1 MFILLKPLTVANPI
15 YNITPFTLLDY
26 PDITACILWFAGCNM
41 RCLYCYNP
49 DIVEGKG
56 KYSYEDAIRFI
67 RTRKQL
73 LDGVVLSGGECT
85 LHKQLST
92 FCKQLKEEGMMIKID
107 TNGTNP
113 DVIYDLHTAGLVD
126 YIALDYKAP
135 ASKSAFITQSL
146 LYPKFETSLRILLK
160 SNIPFEIRTTIH
172 TDLLNEED
180 LQEMIFFLEKEGF
193 RGKLFIQYFVNDAR
207 TIGQLPNIVSRIDP
221 TKVTSSVIETVFRN

>member
-1 MFILLKPLTVANPI
+1 VANPI

-26 PDITACILWFAGCNM
+26 PDKTACILWFAGCNM

-56 KYSYEDAIRFI
+56 RYSYDDAIKFI

-85 LHKQLST
+85 IHKQLTT
-92 FCKQLKEEGMMIKID
+92 FCKQLKNEGMMIKID
-107 TNGTNP
+107 TNGSNP
-113 DVIYDLHTAGLVD
+113 DVILDLHTAGLVD

-135 ASKSAFITQSL
+135 ANNYASITQSL
-146 LYPKFETSLRILLK
+146 LYPRFETSLRILLK
-160 SNIPFEIRTTIH
+160 YNIPFEIRTTVH
-172 TDLLNEED
+172 TDLLNEKD
-180 LQEMIFFLEKEGF
+180 LQEMVAFLEKEGF
-193 RGKLFIQYFVNDAR
+193 AGKLFIQHFVNDSR

-221 TKVTSSVIETVFRN
+221 TKITSSVVATIFRN

>member
-1 MFILLKPLTVANPI
+1 MAKPI

-26 PDITACILWFAGCNM
+26 PDKTACILWFAGCNM

-56 KYSYEDAIRFI
+56 RYSYEDAITFI
-67 RTRKQL
+67 RKRKYL

-85 LHKQLST
+85 LHKQLPA
-92 FCKQLKEEGMMIKID
+92 FCRQLKDEGMLIKID

-113 DVIYDLHTAGLVD
+113 DLILDLQTDGLVD

-135 ASKSAFITQSL
+135 AAKHASITQSS
-146 LYPKFETSLRILLK
+146 LYARFQSFLRILLK
-160 SNIPFEIRTTIH
+160 SNIPFEIRTTVH

-180 LQEMIFFLEKEGF
+180 LQEMIAFLEKEGF
-193 RGKLFIQYFVNDAR
+193 AGKLFIQHFVNDSR
-207 TIGQLPNIVSRIDP
+207 TIGQLRNIAGKIDP
-221 TKVTSSVIETVFRN
+221 GKFASGGIEMVFRN